1 MEVILTQDIKGIGKA
16 GAVVKVKDGF
26 ARNFLFPKKLA
37 LELTPSSIK
46 GLQREQERRSQQ
58 QQKEKREA
66 EALKEKLAGMS
77 LTIPVLVQEKE
88 RLYGSVTAQE
98 IERALK
104 DEGLTIDKS
113 IIEMEEPIKTLGIY
127 QVPIRLHPDVQA
139 QVKVWI
145 VKK

>member
-1 MEVILTQDIKGIGKA
+1 MEVILTQDIQGIGKV

-37 LELTPSSIK
+37 LIVTAASIK
-46 GLQREQERRSQQ
+46 GLQQEQERKSQKLE
-58 QQKEKREA
+58 KEKNAA
-66 EALKEKLAGMS
+66 EALKEKIAGLS

-88 RLYGSVTAQE
+88 RLYGSITAVE
-98 IERALK
+98 IAKALQ
-104 DEGLTIDKS
+104 DEGIAIDTS
-113 IIEMEEPIKTLGIY
+113 AIELEEPIKALGIY
-127 QVPIRLHPDVQA
+127 QVPLKLHPEVQG

>member
-1 MEVILTQDIKGIGKA
+1 MEVILTEDVKGIGKA

-37 LELTPSSIK
+37 LVVTAGSMK
-46 GLQREQERRSQQ
+46 GLQQAQERRN
-58 QQKEKREA
+58 QKQEKQRHEA
-66 EALKEKLAGMS
+66 EALKAKLAEMS
-77 LTIPVLVQEKE
+77 LTIAVLVQEKE
-88 RLYGSVTAQE
+88 RLYGSITAQE

-104 DEGLTIDKS
+104 DEGVA
-113 IIEMEEPIKTLGIY
+113 IEQSAIELEEPIKALGIY
-127 QVPIRLHPDVQA
+127 QVPVRLHPDVQA